1 MQRNEQQDPEVEN
14 FVLMVM
20 LQVQWINV
28 KRIREVIVTFK
39 PHNAEQQTV
48 AQLAN
53 KTSKRQF
60 QLSLYVNRKV
70 FWWFEDSILS
80 TST

>member
-1 MQRNEQQDPEVEN
+1 MNNKYPEVEN

-20 LQVQWINV
+20 LQVQRVDV
-28 KRIREVIVTFK
+28 KRIREVIVTLK

-53 KTSKRQF
+53 KTIVS
-60 QLSLYVNRKV
+60 VNFNGV
-70 FWWFEDSILS
+70 Y
-80 TST
+80 T